1 MKGFGFSLAAGTQLR
16 ESPDGFFLVSR
27 APVRRLRVNES
38 LFRLLRHIDGG
49 GELSEFIKENPG
61 LDESGLLH
69 VFLSLA
75 AGGYLRLE
83 RIGEIRDYPRV
94 SIIIPVRDQTS
105 DLADCLASL
114 AALDYPEERRETIVV
129 DDGSKKAIS
138 RIFTSDKFR
147 IMRLEKSRGPAA
159 ARNAGAGKAGGEI
172 LAFLDADCVA
182 GEKWL
187 RETVPFFKAD
197 GVGAAGGRVAG
208 FYKKRFLDRYEAA
221 FSSLN
226 MGNRL
231 ILEGKSSSTFYIPT
245 ANLLVR
251 RDVFKS
257 LGGFREDLRTGEDV
271 DFCWRLREPGR
282 SLLYAPFGAVAH
294 KHRHR
299 LDRMLSRRFQ
309 YGMSEAPLYRAHRNK
324 KKTLAIPV
332 FSGLTLLA
340 IALSILLVNPYP
352 LCAVPLLFGLNL
364 WRRAAGVKKL
374 KIDIGSGGVAGAAL
388 RSQASFGYF
397 AFFHLVRYYL
407 ILFIGLG
414 FLWYPLWVLGGL
426 AVVYASAADYLNKR
440 PALFYPVF
448 LFFYVMEHLAYQV
461 GVFWGCLK
469 TGYFGS
475 YLVKV
480 RLA

>member
-16 ESPDGFFLVSR
+16 ERADGFFLVSR

-38 LFRLLRHIDGG
+38 LFRLLRHIDAG

-61 LDESGLLH
+61 LDESRLLH
-69 VFLSLA
+69 ILLSLA

-83 RIGEIRDYPRV
+83 RITEIRDYPRV

-105 DLADCLASL
+105 DLADCLESL
-114 AALDYPEERRETIVV
+114 AVLDYPEERRETIVV

-147 IMRLEKSRGPAA
+147 IMRFEKSRGPAA
-159 ARNAGAGKAGGEI
+159 ARNAGAGIAGGDI

-197 GVGAAGGRVAG
+197 GIGAAGGRVEG
-208 FYKKRFLDRYEAA
+208 YHTKRFLDRYEAV

-231 ILEGKSSSTFYIPT
+231 TFEGKSSATFYVPT

-251 RDVFKS
+251 RDVFSS
-257 LGGFREDLRTGEDV
+257 LGGFREDMRTGEDV
-271 DFCWRLREPGR
+271 DFCWRLRDSGR

-299 LDRMLSRRFQ
+299 LDRMLARRAQ
-309 YGMSEAPLYRAHRNK
+309 YGMSEAPLYRAHRHK
-324 KKTLAIPV
+324 KKTLSIPI
-332 FSGLTLLA
+332 FSGLSLLA
-340 IALSILLVNPYP
+340 IALSILLLNPYP
-352 LCAVPLLFGLNL
+352 LCAVPPLFGLSL

-374 KIDIGSGGVAGAAL
+374 EIDIGFGRLSGVAL
-388 RSQASFGYF
+388 KSQALFGYF

-407 ILFIGLG
+407 ILFIGFG
-414 FLWYPLWVLGGL
+414 VLWYPLWILGGL
-426 AVVYASAADYLNKR
+426 ALVYASIADYLNKR
-440 PALFYPVF
+440 PELFYPVF
-448 LFFYVMEHLAYQV
+448 LFFYVTEHLAYQA
-461 GVFWGCLK
+461 GVFLGCLK

-475 YLVKV
+475 YLVSF
-480 RLA
+480 RIT